1 MNYNHKIILLFILIV
16 ILVVTVG
23 CIDRMEDVDVESTN
37 IDEYEFEIYFNESL
51 DSTHIKNTTSVYLS
65 SNDTVKSVHMIRNT
79 KRLEVVPMEQ
89 FIRSGETITNVV
101 TLVEPVTKN
110 EGTVEG
116 IEILKEKIKKNDISD
131 VEYNISKEVIR
142 GREHV
147 FIDFEEKVTGFVAY
161 TLVNQG
167 RQNYVHTV
175 NTPSVVRII
184 LPESYTTGNRV
195 LGYPRPTYDSKYE
208 DDKGRKVLTWYKI
221 ENNSDDFRE
230 IITIGFY
237 EKSAP
242 LILTYVSIMILMLSF
257 AIITNYYKNKR
268 KRNDL
273 QDEIK

>member
-1 MNYNHKIILLFILIV
+1 
-16 ILVVTVG
+16 
-23 CIDRMEDVDVESTN
+23 MEDVDVESTN

-142 GREHV
+142 GREHI

>member
-142 GREHV
+142 GREHI